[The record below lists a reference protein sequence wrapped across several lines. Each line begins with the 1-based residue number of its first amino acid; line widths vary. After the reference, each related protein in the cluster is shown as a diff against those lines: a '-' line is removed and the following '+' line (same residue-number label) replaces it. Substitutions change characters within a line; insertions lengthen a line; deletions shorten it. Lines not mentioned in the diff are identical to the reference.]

1 MMKKQK
7 QLSTNYS
14 IDKKGAEK
22 LSSKVAAM
30 LDDAIP
36 TNILGMMLT
45 IKEQERCLVFYDRY
59 SLNVRTKNDY
69 FIEDL
74 YTNEVVYNN
83 IALFASALH
92 IIFCLN
98 KGVYKSSPQEDL
110 IYELDQEYFRC
121 LENIKFYRQKMNSV
135 NPELIPLFA
144 DRLTDAKA
152 RLEETKTK
160 LSKTY

>member
-1 MMKKQK
+1 MKKTK

-14 IDKKGAEK
+14 IDKKGADR
-22 LSSKVAAM
+22 LSSKVSAM

-36 TNILGMMLT
+36 TNILGMMVT
-45 IKEQERCLVFYDRY
+45 MQEHERSLVFYDRY
-59 SLNVRTKNDY
+59 SLTVYKKNDY
-69 FIEDL
+69 SVIDL
-74 YTNEVVYNN
+74 YTKEAVYENV
-83 IALFASALH
+83 ALFSSALH

-98 KGVYKSSPQEDL
+98 KGVHKSAPQEDM

-152 RLEETKTK
+152 RLEETKNK

>member
-1 MMKKQK
+1 MKKHK
-7 QLSTNYS
+7 PLSINYS
-14 IDKKGAEK
+14 IDKKGADK
-22 LSSKVAAM
+22 LSSKVAAL

-36 TNILGMMLT
+36 TNILGMLVTM
-45 IKEQERCLVFYDRY
+45 KEQERSLVFYDRY
-59 SLNVRTKNDY
+59 SLNVRKKNDY
-69 FIEDL
+69 SIIDL
-74 YTNEVVYNN
+74 YTKEIVYDK
-83 IALFASALH
+83 IALFSSALH

-98 KGVYKSSPQEDL
+98 KGVYKAAPQEDM

-135 NPELIPLFA
+135 NSELIPLFA
-144 DRLTDAKA
+144 DRLTDAKV

>member
-1 MMKKQK
+1 MKKTK
-7 QLSTNYS
+7 KLSTNYS
-14 IDKKGAEK
+14 VDKKGATK

-36 TNILGMMLT
+36 SNILGMLVTM
-45 IKEQERCLVFYDRY
+45 KEQERSLVFYDRY
-59 SLNVRTKNDY
+59 SLNVRNKNDY
-69 FIEDL
+69 SIVDL
-74 YTNEVVYNN
+74 YTKDAVFENV
-83 IALFASALH
+83 ALFSSALH
-92 IIFCLN
+92 IIFALN
-98 KGVYKSSPQEDL
+98 KGVHKAAPKEEI

-135 NPELIPLFA
+135 NSELIPLFA

-152 RLEETKTK
+152 RLAETKIK

>member
-1 MMKKQK
+1 MKKNK

-14 IDKKGAEK
+14 VDKKGADR

-36 TNILGMMLT
+36 TNILGMLVTM
-45 IKEQERCLVFYDRY
+45 KEQERCLVFYDRY
-59 SLNVRTKNDY
+59 SLNVRSKNDY
-69 FIEDL
+69 SIIDL
-74 YTNEVVYNN
+74 YTKEAVFEK
-83 IALFASALH
+83 IALFSSALH
-92 IIFCLN
+92 IIFSLH
-98 KGVYKSSPQEDL
+98 KGVHASAPKEDM

-144 DRLTDAKA
+144 DRLSDAKA
-152 RLEETKTK
+152 RLEETKNK

>member
-1 MMKKQK
+1 MKKTK

-14 IDKKGAEK
+14 VDKKGATK
-22 LSSKVAAM
+22 LSLKVAAM

-36 TNILGMMLT
+36 TNILGMLVTM
-45 IKEQERCLVFYDRY
+45 KEQEHSLIFYDRY
-59 SLNVRTKNDY
+59 SLNVRNKNDY
-69 FIEDL
+69 SIIDL
-74 YTNEVVYNN
+74 YTKEAVFEN
-83 IALFASALH
+83 IALFSSAVH
-92 IIFCLN
+92 IIFALN
-98 KGVYKSSPQEDL
+98 KGVYTSAPKEEL

-135 NPELIPLFA
+135 NSELIALFA

-152 RLEETKTK
+152 RLVETKTK

>member
-1 MMKKQK
+1 MKKTK

-14 IDKKGAEK
+14 VDKKGATK
-22 LSSKVAAM
+22 LSSRVAAM

-36 TNILGMMLT
+36 TNILGMLVTM
-45 IKEQERCLVFYDRY
+45 KEQEQCLVFYDRY
-59 SLNVRTKNDY
+59 KLTVRNKNDY
-69 FIEDL
+69 SILDL
-74 YTNEVVYNN
+74 RSNDIVFDN
-83 IALFASALH
+83 IALFSSALH
-92 IIFCLN
+92 IIFALN
-98 KGVYKSSPQEDL
+98 KGVHKSAPKEDM

-135 NPELIPLFA
+135 NSELVALFA

>member
-1 MMKKQK
+1 MKKNK

-14 IDKKGAEK
+14 VDKKSADR

-36 TNILGMMLT
+36 TNILGMLVTM
-45 IKEQERCLVFYDRY
+45 KEQERSLVFYDRY
-59 SLNVRTKNDY
+59 SLNVHKKNDY
-69 FIEDL
+69 SITDL
-74 YTNEVVYNN
+74 YTKDTVYDN
-83 IALFASALH
+83 IALFSSALH
-92 IIFCLN
+92 IIFALH
-98 KGVYKSSPQEDL
+98 KGVHTSSPKEDM

-135 NPELIPLFA
+135 DSELIPLFA
-144 DRLTDAKA
+144 DRLSDAKA

>member
-1 MMKKQK
+1 MKKTK

-14 IDKKGAEK
+14 VDKKGATK

-36 TNILGMMLT
+36 TNILGMLVTM
-45 IKEQERCLVFYDRY
+45 KEQERCLVFYDRY
-59 SLNVRTKNDY
+59 SLNVRNKNDY
-69 FIEDL
+69 TIIDL
-74 YTNEVVYNN
+74 YTKDVVFEK
-83 IALFASALH
+83 IALFSSALH
-92 IIFCLN
+92 IIFALN
-98 KGVYKSSPQEDL
+98 KGQHSAAPKEDI

-121 LENIKFYRQKMNSV
+121 LENIKFYKQKMNSV
-135 NPELIPLFA
+135 DSELIPLFA

-152 RLEETKTK
+152 RLAETKTK

>member
-1 MMKKQK
+1 MKKNK

-14 IDKKGAEK
+14 VDKKGADR

-36 TNILGMMLT
+36 TNILGMLVTM
-45 IKEQERCLVFYDRY
+45 KEQERSLVFYDRY
-59 SLNVRTKNDY
+59 SLNVRSKNDY
-69 FIEDL
+69 SIVDL
-74 YTNEVVYNN
+74 YTKEVIFDN

-98 KGVYKSSPQEDL
+98 KGVHKSAPKEDM

-121 LENIKFYRQKMNSV
+121 VENIKFYRQKMNSV

-144 DRLTDAKA
+144 DRLSDAKA
-152 RLEETKTK
+152 RLEETKNK

>member
-1 MMKKQK
+1 MKKHK

-14 IDKKGAEK
+14 VDKRGATK

-30 LDDAIP
+30 LDDALP
-36 TNILGMMLT
+36 TNILGMLVTM
-45 IKEQERCLVFYDRY
+45 KEQEQCLVFYDRY
-59 SLNVRTKNDY
+59 KLTVRNKNDY
-69 FIEDL
+69 SIVDL
-74 YTNEVVYNN
+74 RSNDIVFDK
-83 IALFASALH
+83 IALFSSALH
-92 IIFCLN
+92 IIFALN
-98 KGVYKSSPQEDL
+98 KGQHRSAPKEDM

-135 NPELIPLFA
+135 NSELVPLFA

>member
-1 MMKKQK
+1 MKKTK

-14 IDKKGAEK
+14 VDKKGATK
-22 LSSKVAAM
+22 LSSRVAAM

-36 TNILGMMLT
+36 TNILGMLVTM
-45 IKEQERCLVFYDRY
+45 KEQERCLVFYDRY
-59 SLNVRTKNDY
+59 SLNVRNKNDY
-69 FIEDL
+69 SIIDL
-74 YTNEVVYNN
+74 YTKDVIYDK
-83 IALFASALH
+83 IALFSSALH
-92 IIFCLN
+92 IIFSLH
-98 KGVYKSSPQEDL
+98 KGITRQSPTENI

>member
-1 MMKKQK
+1 MKKTK

-14 IDKKGAEK
+14 VDKKGATK
-22 LSSKVAAM
+22 LSLKVAAM

-36 TNILGMMLT
+36 TNILGMLVTM
-45 IKEQERCLVFYDRY
+45 KEQEHSLIFYDRY
-59 SLNVRTKNDY
+59 SLNVCNKNDY
-69 FIEDL
+69 SIIDL
-74 YTNEVVYNN
+74 YTKEAVFEN
-83 IALFASALH
+83 IALFSSAVH
-92 IIFCLN
+92 IIFALN
-98 KGVYKSSPQEDL
+98 KGVYTSAPKEKL

-135 NPELIPLFA
+135 NSELIPLFA

-152 RLEETKTK
+152 RLVETKTK

>member
-1 MMKKQK
+1 MKKTK

-14 IDKKGAEK
+14 VDKKSATK

-36 TNILGMMLT
+36 SNILGMLVTM
-45 IKEQERCLVFYDRY
+45 KEQERCLVFYDRY
-59 SLNVRTKNDY
+59 SLNVRNKNDY
-69 FIEDL
+69 SIVDL
-74 YTNEVVYNN
+74 YTKDIVYDK
-83 IALFASALH
+83 IALFSSALH
-92 IIFCLN
+92 IIFALN
-98 KGVYKSSPQEDL
+98 KGVHGSAPKEDM

-135 NPELIPLFA
+135 NTELIALFA

-152 RLEETKTK
+152 RLDETKTK

>member
-1 MMKKQK
+1 MKKNK

-14 IDKKGAEK
+14 IDKKGADR

-36 TNILGMMLT
+36 TNILGMMVT
-45 IKEQERCLVFYDRY
+45 MQEHERSLVFYDRY
-59 SLNVRTKNDY
+59 SLTVYKKNDY
-69 FIEDL
+69 SVIDL
-74 YTNEVVYNN
+74 YTKEAVYENV
-83 IALFASALH
+83 ALFSSALH

-98 KGVYKSSPQEDL
+98 KGVHKSAPQEDM

-135 NPELIPLFA
+135 NSELVPLFA

-152 RLEETKTK
+152 RLTETKTK

>member
-1 MMKKQK
+1 MKKTK

-14 IDKKGAEK
+14 VDKKGASK

-36 TNILGMMLT
+36 TNILGMLVTM
-45 IKEQERCLVFYDRY
+45 KEQERSLVFYDRY
-59 SLNVRTKNDY
+59 SLNVHTKNDY
-69 FIEDL
+69 SILDL
-74 YTNEVVYNN
+74 YSKDVLFDNV
-83 IALFASALH
+83 ALFSSAVH
-92 IIFCLN
+92 IIFALN
-98 KGVYKSSPQEDL
+98 KGVHRSSPKEDL

-135 NPELIPLFA
+135 NSELIPLFA
-144 DRLTDAKA
+144 DRLADAKA
-152 RLEETKTK
+152 RLIETKTK

>member
-1 MMKKQK
+1 MKKHK
-7 QLSTNYS
+7 PLSINYS
-14 IDKKGAEK
+14 IDKKNADR

-36 TNILGMMLT
+36 NNILGMMVT
-45 IKEQERCLVFYDRY
+45 MKEQERCLVFYNRY
-59 SLNVRTKNDY
+59 SLNVHKKNDY
-69 FIEDL
+69 SIIDL
-74 YTNEVVYNN
+74 YTKEPIYNN
-83 IALFASALH
+83 IALFSSALH
-92 IIFCLN
+92 IIFFLH
-98 KGVYKSSPQEDL
+98 KGIHKSAPQEDI

-135 NPELIPLFA
+135 NSELIPLFA
-144 DRLTDAKA
+144 DRLTDAKV

>member
-1 MMKKQK
+1 MKKTK

-14 IDKKGAEK
+14 VDKKGADK

-36 TNILGMMLT
+36 SNILGMLVTM
-45 IKEQERCLVFYDRY
+45 KEQERCLVFYDRY
-59 SLNVRTKNDY
+59 SLNVRNKNDY
-69 FIEDL
+69 SIVDL
-74 YTNEVVYNN
+74 YTKDIVYDK
-83 IALFASALH
+83 IALFSSALH
-92 IIFCLN
+92 IIFSLN
-98 KGVYKSSPQEDL
+98 KGVHRAAPLEDM

-135 NPELIPLFA
+135 SPELIPLFS
-144 DRLTDAKA
+144 DRLSDAKA

>member
-1 MMKKQK
+1 MKKQK
-7 QLSTNYS
+7 PLSTDYS
-14 IDKKGAEK
+14 VDKKGATR

-36 TNILGMMLT
+36 TNILGMLVTM
-45 IKEQERCLVFYDRY
+45 KEQERCLVFYDRY
-59 SLNVRTKNDY
+59 SLNVRTKNNY
-69 FIEDL
+69 SIIDL
-74 YTNEVVYNN
+74 YTKDTVFDN
-83 IALFASALH
+83 IALFSSALH
-92 IIFCLN
+92 IIFALN
-98 KGVYKSSPQEDL
+98 KGAHKTAPKENI

-135 NPELIPLFA
+135 NQELISLFA
-144 DRLTDAKA
+144 DRLSDAKL

>member
-1 MMKKQK
+1 MKKTK

-14 IDKKGAEK
+14 VDKKGATK

-36 TNILGMMLT
+36 SNILGMLVTM
-45 IKEQERCLVFYDRY
+45 KEQERCLVFYDRY
-59 SLNVRTKNDY
+59 SLNVRKKNDY
-69 FIEDL
+69 SIVDL
-74 YTNEVVYNN
+74 YTKEAVYDN
-83 IALFASALH
+83 IALFSSALH

-98 KGVYKSSPQEDL
+98 KGVHKAAPKEEI

-121 LENIKFYRQKMNSV
+121 LENIKFYRQKMNSA
-135 NPELIPLFA
+135 NRELIPLFA

>member
-1 MMKKQK
+1 MKKHK
-7 QLSTNYS
+7 PLSINYS
-14 IDKKGAEK
+14 IDKKGADR
-22 LSSKVAAM
+22 LSSKVATM

-36 TNILGMMLT
+36 TNILGMMVT
-45 IKEQERCLVFYDRY
+45 MKEQERSLVFYDRY
-59 SLNVRTKNDY
+59 SLNVRKKNDY
-69 FIEDL
+69 SIIDL
-74 YTNEVVYNN
+74 YTKDTVYDN

-98 KGVYKSSPQEDL
+98 KGVHKSAPQEDM

-135 NPELIPLFA
+135 NSELIPLFA
-144 DRLTDAKA
+144 DRLSDAKA

>member
-1 MMKKQK
+1 MKKTK
-7 QLSTNYS
+7 QLSINYS
-14 IDKKGAEK
+14 IDKKGADR
-22 LSSKVAAM
+22 LSSKVATM

-36 TNILGMMLT
+36 TNILGMMVT
-45 IKEQERCLVFYDRY
+45 MKEQERSLVFYDRY
-59 SLNVRTKNDY
+59 SLNVRKKNDY
-69 FIEDL
+69 SIIDL
-74 YTNEVVYNN
+74 YTSEAVYDN
-83 IALFASALH
+83 IALFSSALH

-98 KGVYKSSPQEDL
+98 KGVHKAAPQEDM

-135 NPELIPLFA
+135 NSELIPLFS
-144 DRLTDAKA
+144 DRLSDAKA

>member
-1 MMKKQK
+1 MKKHK
-7 QLSTNYS
+7 PLSINYS
-14 IDKKGAEK
+14 IDKKNADR

-36 TNILGMMLT
+36 NNILGMMVT
-45 IKEQERCLVFYDRY
+45 MKEQERCLVFYNRY
-59 SLNVRTKNDY
+59 SLNVHEKNDY
-69 FIEDL
+69 SIIDL
-74 YTNEVVYNN
+74 YTKEPIYKN
-83 IALFASALH
+83 IALFSSALH
-92 IIFCLN
+92 IIFFLH
-98 KGVYKSSPQEDL
+98 KGIHKSAPQEDI

-135 NPELIPLFA
+135 NSELIPLFA
-144 DRLTDAKA
+144 DRLTDAKV

>member
-1 MMKKQK
+1 MKKTK

-14 IDKKGAEK
+14 VDKKGADK

-36 TNILGMMLT
+36 NNILGMMVT
-45 IKEQERCLVFYDRY
+45 MKEQERCLVFYDRY
-59 SLNVRTKNDY
+59 SLNVHKKNDY
-69 FIEDL
+69 SVIDL
-74 YTNEVVYNN
+74 YTKEPVYEN
-83 IALFASALH
+83 IALFSSALH

-98 KGVYKSSPQEDL
+98 KGIHRAAPKEEI

-135 NPELIPLFA
+135 NSELIPLFA

-160 LSKTY
+160 LSKSY

>member
-1 MMKKQK
+1 MKKTK

-14 IDKKGAEK
+14 VDKKGADK

-36 TNILGMMLT
+36 SNILGMLVTM
-45 IKEQERCLVFYDRY
+45 KEQERCLVFYDRY
-59 SLNVRTKNDY
+59 SLNVRKKNDY
-69 FIEDL
+69 TIVDL
-74 YTNEVVYNN
+74 YTKEAVYDN
-83 IALFASALH
+83 IALFSSALH

-98 KGVYKSSPQEDL
+98 KGVHKAAPQEEI

-135 NPELIPLFA
+135 NSELIPLFA

>member
-1 MMKKQK
+1 MKKHK
-7 QLSTNYS
+7 PLSINYS
-14 IDKKGAEK
+14 IDKKGADK
-22 LSSKVAAM
+22 LSSKVAAL

-36 TNILGMMLT
+36 TNILGMLVTM
-45 IKEQERCLVFYDRY
+45 KEQERSLVFYDRY
-59 SLNVRTKNDY
+59 SLNVRKKNDY
-69 FIEDL
+69 SIIDL
-74 YTNEVVYNN
+74 YTKEIVYDK
-83 IALFASALH
+83 IALFSSALH

-98 KGVYKSSPQEDL
+98 KGVYKAAPQEDM

-144 DRLTDAKA
+144 DRLSDAKA

>member
-1 MMKKQK
+1 MKKHK

-14 IDKKGAEK
+14 VDKRGATK

-30 LDDAIP
+30 LDDALP
-36 TNILGMMLT
+36 TNILGMLVTM
-45 IKEQERCLVFYDRY
+45 KEQEQCLVFYDRY
-59 SLNVRTKNDY
+59 KLTVRNKNDY
-69 FIEDL
+69 SIVDL
-74 YTNEVVYNN
+74 RSNDIVFDK
-83 IALFASALH
+83 IALFSSALH
-92 IIFCLN
+92 IIFALN
-98 KGVYKSSPQEDL
+98 KGVHRSAPKEDM

-135 NPELIPLFA
+135 NSELIPLFA

>member
-1 MMKKQK
+1 MKKTK

-14 IDKKGAEK
+14 IDKKGADR

-36 TNILGMMLT
+36 TNILGMMVT
-45 IKEQERCLVFYDRY
+45 MKEQERSLVFYDRY
-59 SLNVRTKNDY
+59 GLNVRKKNDY
-69 FIEDL
+69 SVIDL
-74 YTNEVVYNN
+74 YTKEAVYEN
-83 IALFASALH
+83 IALFSSALH

-98 KGVYKSSPQEDL
+98 KGVHKSAPQEDM

-135 NPELIPLFA
+135 NSELIPLFA
-144 DRLTDAKA
+144 DRLSDAKA

-160 LSKTY
+160 LSKSY

>member
-1 MMKKQK
+1 MKKTK

-14 IDKKGAEK
+14 VDKKGADR

-36 TNILGMMLT
+36 SNILGMLVTM
-45 IKEQERCLVFYDRY
+45 KEQERCLVFYDRY
-59 SLNVRTKNDY
+59 SLNVRSKNDY
-69 FIEDL
+69 SIVDL
-74 YTNEVVYNN
+74 YTKEAVFEK

-92 IIFCLN
+92 IIFALH
-98 KGVYKSSPQEDL
+98 KGVHASAPKEDM

-135 NPELIPLFA
+135 NPELSALFA

>member
-1 MMKKQK
+1 MKKHK

-14 IDKKGAEK
+14 VDKRGATK

-30 LDDAIP
+30 LDDALP
-36 TNILGMMLT
+36 TNILGMLVTM
-45 IKEQERCLVFYDRY
+45 KEQEQCLVFYDRY
-59 SLNVRTKNDY
+59 KLTVRNKNDY
-69 FIEDL
+69 SIVDL
-74 YTNEVVYNN
+74 RSSDIVFDK
-83 IALFASALH
+83 IALFSSALH
-92 IIFCLN
+92 IIFALN
-98 KGVYKSSPQEDL
+98 KGVHRSAPKEDM

-135 NPELIPLFA
+135 NSELVPLFA